1 MVKVKKGKATE
12 KSIKFSKCI
21 ILLFFTVYLIIYG
34 IGISIFVE
42 SYNEPISLWVS
53 YLPLLCFVSAG
64 FTGFGFII
72 FVRNT
77 RIHKTR
83 QTKSKKK
90 VKLGT
95 IYKQALLII
104 IFVFALIPLLASII
118 DQGKNDQNF
127 SVYNEN
133 WTGCSDFKLLL
144 EEEGYQCYNLQSS
157 LGSTER
163 LNKSIVLVIMG
174 TNQFYNPI
182 YEIPFFMDFL
192 EKGNSILLC
201 HDHGS
206 TSTLLWEIFFANI
219 LNPDIKEKVPV
230 TIFPDGILRDHGSY
244 QKNPEFPVIT
254 DIKKG
259 HPITENVDR
268 LILSRSSSAGIGP
281 LVEVFGWDALAYS
294 SSQSFVD
301 KNDDKKFD
309 EEDDSIDLSFMLDA
323 IPEDIPEELKDDFE
337 NFPLGVYA
345 HPVLL
350 AKETEDSRIVVS
362 ADASLFNNELIN
374 EDGFDNKDLALNV
387 IEWLTYDE
395 KKEDWIVVFD
405 EAHIR
410 PENSRDLTSAGIFGL
425 YIQYIILLSTNP
437 LTAWWY
443 PIIAVFMLRKY
454 LPKTNKKKEE
464 EKKAKEEEKKEEKAR
479 FRTSSFFAKKIE
491 WYREKS
497 RYDKALTLLYRR
509 LERKLNALL
518 SGGKITTGN
527 VIDMVTTKEPSIT
540 KFKTRR
546 ISRFLDRILL
556 IKSGKRKV
564 RNEREFENLFFEM
577 EWVASNI

>member
-12 KSIKFSKCI
+12 KSIKVSKSI
-21 ILLFFTVYLIIYG
+21 LLLFFTIYLIIYG

-42 SYNEPISLWVS
+42 SYNEPIPLWVS
-53 YLPLLCFVSAG
+53 YLPLLCFICAG

-72 FVRNT
+72 FARNL

-90 VKLGT
+90 VKLST

-144 EEEGYQCYNLQSS
+144 EEEGYQCYNIQSS

-244 QKNPEFPVIT
+244 QKNPEFPIIT
-254 DIKKG
+254 DIKG
-259 HPITENVDR
+259 HPITENVDS

-309 EEDDSIDLSFMLDA
+309 EEEDSIDLSYMLDA
-323 IPEDIPEELKDDFE
+323 IPEEIPEKYKEDFKH
-337 NFPLGVYA
+337 FPLGVYQQ
-345 HPVLL
+345 PVLL
-350 AKETEDSRIVVS
+350 AKETKDSRIVVS

-374 EDGFDNKDLALNV
+374 EDSFDNKDLALN
-387 IEWLTYDE
+387 IIQWLTYDE
-395 KKEDWIVVFD
+395 RKEDWIIAFD

-425 YIQYIILLSTNP
+425 FIQYIILLSTNP

-464 EKKAKEEEKKEEKAR
+464 EKKAKEEAKKEEKAR

-527 VIDMVTTKEPSIT
+527 VIGMVTTKEPSIT
-540 KFKTRR
+540 KFKTKR
-546 ISRFLDRILL
+546 ISRFMDRILL

-577 EWVASNI
+577 EWVVSNI